1 MRRRSKMT
9 RYNPARA
16 KALRAD
22 LAKHPNP
29 VFGEMLKDNPM
40 SDGDLV
46 DFALGMAHSYFTGT
60 LLESFKTTERF
71 NLELVSRRTL
81 LATVSLF
88 GKTAVFD
95 EDGSVTIGP
104 AWTDDP
110 NTHIA
115 AVQALVDVGFSV
127 VKAQSLLASP
137 PPQGRMAEP
146 IRTHLP
152 VVH

>member
-1 MRRRSKMT
+1 
-9 RYNPARA
+9 
-16 KALRAD
+16 
-22 LAKHPNP
+22 
-29 VFGEMLKDNPM
+29 M